1 MLVNMRS
8 QRQQVTSF
16 EVARLAGVSQPT
28 VSRALRNLPGASP
41 ETRARVMAAARELSY
56 IPSAS
61 GRVLSTSRTRRVA
74 VVVEELTN
82 PYYPQLVEPLRRELA
97 EHGLRMVLV
106 THTEQG
112 PVGVAE
118 LADGS
123 YDGAILTTTERRSSL
138 PRDLTERGIPHVLA
152 NRILDVPESPGVSL
166 DNIDG
171 IRQVVDLLVGLGH
184 RELASIQGPTITSTG
199 HERAQA
205 LLAAVHG
212 HGLALPRARIRRVAF
227 DHDAGMGAALSLLDS
242 PAPPTALICGND
254 MIALGALSAAR
265 QRGVDVPRDLTVIG
279 FDDIGPSAWPLADLT
294 TIHADLD
301 AVARTAVSLLLSEI
315 EGDAHGTITVQRI
328 PVKLVPRATHAPA
341 RASLSEDLSEP
352 GPELARGLDS
362 RREGGR
368 WKDRGGSLMPESFD
382 YDKDLW
388 ADVSHETSR
397 RLLLAAVESFAAQG
411 YNATTTRQIAQRA
424 GMSPA
429 AVYMRY
435 SSKQAL
441 LFEISRTGHT
451 AVLRDVQDAVEG
463 VLSPRERLWRFM
475 HVFVSWH
482 AHNHTV
488 ARINQYELVS
498 LGDEQFREIR
508 KLRDQFG
515 QALMTELRNGVHSGD
530 FVIADLDVTSLALL
544 SLGIDVARWYTGR
557 GKRPDELGR
566 AYADLAMKL
575 VGAQS
580 IN

>member
-106 THTEQG
+106 AHTERG

-152 NRILDVPESPGVSL
+152 NRVLDVPESPGVSL

-184 RELASIQGPTITSTG
+184 RDLASIQGPTITSTG

-212 HGLALPRARIRRVAF
+212 HGLALPRERIRRVAF

-242 PAPPTALICGND
+242 PQPPTALICGND
-254 MIALGALSAAR
+254 VIALGALSAAR
-265 QRGVDVPRDLTVIG
+265 QRGVDVPRDVTVIG

-294 TIHADLD
+294 TVHADLD
-301 AVARTAVSLLLSEI
+301 ALARTAVSLLLAQI
-315 EGDAHGTITVQRI
+315 DGDAHGTMTVQRI

-341 RASLSEDLSEP
+341 RASLSEDLSGP
-352 GPELARGLDS
+352 GSELAHGLNP

-368 WKDRGGSLMPESFD
+368 WKGRWGSLMPESFD

-435 SSKQAL
+435 PSKQAL

-463 VLSPRERLWRFM
+463 ALSPRERLWRFM

-515 QALMTELRNGVHSGD
+515 QALMTELRNGVQSGD

-575 VGAQS
+575 VDAQGTD
-580 IN
+580 

>member
-1 MLVNMRS
+1 MRS
-8 QRQQVTSF
+8 ERQQVTSF

-28 VSRALRNLPGASP
+28 VSRVLRNLPGASP

-97 EHGLRMVLV
+97 EHGLAMVLV
-106 THTEQG
+106 TQTEQG

-138 PRDLTERGIPHVLA
+138 PRDLTERGVPHVLA
-152 NRILDVPESPGVSL
+152 NRVLDVPESPGVSL
-166 DNIDG
+166 DNVDG

-184 RELASIQGPTITSTG
+184 RDLGSIQGPTTTSTG
-199 HERAQA
+199 HERAEA
-205 LLAAVHG
+205 LREAVHG
-212 HGLALPRARIRRVAF
+212 HGLALPRSRIRRVAF
-227 DHDAGMGAALSLLDS
+227 DHDAGMAAALSLLDG

-265 QRGVDVPRDLTVIG
+265 QRGLDVPRDLSVIG
-279 FDDIGPSAWPLADLT
+279 FDDIGSSAWPLADLT
-294 TIHADLD
+294 TVHADLG
-301 AVARTAVSLLLSEI
+301 AVARTAVSLLLAEI
-315 EGDAHGTITVQRI
+315 DGTAQGAMTVQRI
-328 PVKLVPRATHAPA
+328 PVTLVPRATHGPA
-341 RASLSEDLSEP
+341 RASLSEDLSGP
-352 GPELARGLDS
+352 GSALARGLDS

-368 WKDRGGSLMPESFD
+368 WRGREGRPMPESLD
-382 YDKDLW
+382 DDRDLW

-435 SSKQAL
+435 QSKQAL

-463 VLSPRERLWRFM
+463 VLSPRMRLWRFM

-508 KLRDQFG
+508 KLRAQFA
-515 QALMTELRNGVHSGD
+515 QVLMTELRNGVDSGD

-557 GKRPDELGR
+557 GKSPDELGR
-566 AYADLAMKL
+566 AYADLAMQL

-580 IN
+580 PD

>member
-8 QRQQVTSF
+8 HRQQVTSF

-28 VSRALRNLPGASP
+28 VSRALRNLPGASA

-97 EHGLRMVLV
+97 DRGLRMVLV
-106 THTEQG
+106 TQTERG

-138 PRDLTERGIPHVLA
+138 PRDLTERGLPHVLA
-152 NRILDVPESPGVSL
+152 NRVLDVPESPGVSL
-166 DNIDG
+166 DNADG

-184 RELASIQGPTITSTG
+184 RELASIQGPTTTSTG

-205 LLAAVHG
+205 LRAAVHG

-227 DHDAGMGAALSLLDS
+227 DHDAGMAAALSLLDS
-242 PAPPTALICGND
+242 REPPTALICGND
-254 MIALGALSAAR
+254 VIALGALSAVR
-265 QRGVDVPRDLTVIG
+265 HRGLAVPRDVTVIG

-294 TIHADLD
+294 TVHADLD
-301 AVARTAVSLLLSEI
+301 AVARAAVSLLLAQI
-315 EGDAHGTITVQRI
+315 DGDAHPAMTVQRI
-328 PVKLVPRATHAPA
+328 PVRLVPRSTHAPA
-341 RASLSEDLSEP
+341 RASLSEDLSGP
-352 GPELARGLDS
+352 GSELARG
-362 RREGGR
+362 
-368 WKDRGGSLMPESFD
+368 RGESPMPESFD

-429 AVYMRY
+429 AVYMHY
-435 SSKQAL
+435 PSKQAL

-451 AVLRDVQDAVEG
+451 AVLRDVQHAVEG

-475 HVFVSWH
+475 RVFVGWH

-508 KLRDQFG
+508 KLRDQFS
-515 QALMTELRNGVHSGD
+515 QALTTELRDGLDSGD

-580 IN
+580 TD